1 MRFFFS
7 LKTHIAH
14 GTHFPC
20 IVIEYDLSITKGD
33 NQMEVRTIE
42 LLYEIKS
49 LIQQRVSNRWL
60 CIRDVVNYTGLSENT
75 IRRSVKRGVLKS
87 SRVTGKLLFKVS
99 SVDQWLNG

>member
-1 MRFFFS
+1 MRFIFS

-20 IVIEYDLSITKGD
+20 IVIKYTLSTINGD

-42 LLYEIKS
+42 LLNEIKS
-49 LIQQRVSNRWL
+49 LIQHKVSNRWMS
-60 CIRDVVNYTGLSENT
+60 IRDVVDYTGLSEST
-75 IRRSVKRGVLKS
+75 VRRAIKRGMLKS

-99 SVDQWLNG
+99 SVDRWLNG